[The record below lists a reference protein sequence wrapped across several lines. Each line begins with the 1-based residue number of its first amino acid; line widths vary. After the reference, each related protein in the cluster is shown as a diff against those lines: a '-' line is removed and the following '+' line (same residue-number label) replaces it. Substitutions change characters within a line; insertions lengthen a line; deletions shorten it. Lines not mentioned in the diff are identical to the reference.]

1 VPFIDTHCH
10 LNDGRAFPDPAA
22 AVAEA
27 HAAGVAAMVAV
38 GIDTESSRRALE
50 IAEQHPSVFAAVGW
64 HPNHADDFSE
74 KELAPLEEMLAHPK
88 ALALGE
94 IGLDYYR
101 DHASPDA
108 QMRCLRAQLDLA
120 ESAGAKVIFHCRDA
134 YDDLLD
140 VLESRAV
147 IPYLFHCF
155 AGSAEE
161 CARCLALGGILGVDG
176 PVSYPKSDGLRSVLT
191 EAPLDRLVLETD
203 APWMPPVPYRG
214 KLNQPA
220 WLPLIAQALADARGI
235 SLSEV
240 EAATTQTAIEWFE
253 LPEQALHLPR

>member
-1 VPFIDTHCH
+1 MRFIDTHCH

-27 HAAGVAAMVAV
+27 HEAGVAALVVV

-64 HPNHADDFSE
+64 HPNHADEFSE

-101 DHASPDA
+101 DHSAPET
-108 QMRCLRAQLDLA
+108 QMRCLLAQLDLA
-120 ESAGAKVIFHCRDA
+120 ESTGAKVIFHCREA

-140 VLESRAV
+140 VLERRPV

-155 AGSAEE
+155 AGSHDERD
-161 CARCLALGGILGVDG
+161 RCLALGGILGVDG
-176 PVSYPKSDGLRSVLT
+176 PISYPKGDGLREVLGQ
-191 EAPLDRLVLETD
+191 APLDRLVLETD

-214 KLNQPA
+214 KSNQPA
-220 WLPLIAQALADARGI
+220 WLPLIAQALADARGVE
-235 SLSEV
+235 LAEV
-240 EAATTQTAIEWFE
+240 AQITTQTALKWFD
-253 LPEQALHLPR
+253 LPAEALHSSA